1 MKIYIEIYGK
11 DRYNEI
17 VNNKKQNK
25 TTTTNKNKGEEWLNE
40 QWSSVKDGKH
50 R

>member
-1 MKIYIEIYGK
+1 MKIYIEKYGK
-11 DRYNEI
+11 DGYNEI
-17 VNNKKQNK
+17 VTNIKQRK

-40 QWSSVKDGKH
+40 QRSSVKDGKH